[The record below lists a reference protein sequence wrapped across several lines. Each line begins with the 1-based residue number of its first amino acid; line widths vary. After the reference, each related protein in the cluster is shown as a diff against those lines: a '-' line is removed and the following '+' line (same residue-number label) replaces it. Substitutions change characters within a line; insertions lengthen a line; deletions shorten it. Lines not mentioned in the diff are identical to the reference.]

1 MLNTKTKKVTG
12 FWGAG
17 IPLDFGKVLDV
28 YTDDTVDILWDDGRK
43 VNHRLDNI
51 KVGNHENGIGIY
63 WGVDKD
69 AIPFSSYWEEK

>member
-17 IPLDFGKVLDV
+17 IPLSFGKVVDV
-28 YTDDTVDILWDDGRK
+28 YTDNSVDILWNDGNK
-43 VNHRLDNI
+43 QNISFTQI

-63 WGVDKD
+63 WGVDKK
-69 AIPFSSYWEEK
+69 AIPFSSYWEVQ

>member
-17 IPLDFGKVLDV
+17 ISLSFGEVVNV
-28 YTDDTVDILWDDGRK
+28 YTDNTVDILWNDGNK
-43 VNHRLDNI
+43 VNYNFNEI

-63 WGVDKD
+63 WGVDKE
-69 AIPFSSYWEEK
+69 AIPFSSYWEVA